1 MWQAAASSMVSSDAV
16 TVEAYLEEL
25 PEARREII
33 KKVREMILENLP
45 TGYEEVMNWG
55 MITYQV
61 PLEFFTDTY
70 NGKPLMFAGLASQK
84 RHCSLYMMPVYQN
97 PESLKKIEAAYIE
110 IGRKPSMGKSCLR
123 FTSLTNLPLA
133 LLGEMIGQC
142 EMADFIEAS
151 RRC

>member
-1 MWQAAASSMVSSDAV
+1 MVSSNAKS
-16 TVEAYLEEL
+16 VEAYLKEL

-33 KKVREMILENLP
+33 KEVREMILENLP
-45 TGYEEVMNWG
+45 KGYEEVMNWG

-61 PLEFFTDTY
+61 PLEQFSETY
-70 NGKPLMFAGLASQK
+70 NGKPLMFAALASQK

-97 PESLKKIEAAYIE
+97 PKFLKKIEAAYAK

-123 FTSLTNLPLA
+123 FTSLAHLPLT
-133 LLGEMIGQC
+133 LLGEMIAQC